1 MMVWFSLAFLSASF
15 AALRNLL
22 AKQQLEEVSEYVIAW
37 SSRFFSL
44 TLLLPLL
51 IGSEQP
57 SLGNQF
63 TLVFIVTLIL
73 QISANLLYFKAL
85 KVSDLSL
92 TAPMISFTPLFL
104 LVTSPLIVGEFPSLI
119 DVLGIFLIVGGSY
132 LLNFKNRQQGFLSPF
147 VALVND
153 KGTRLMLVVAVLWSL
168 LANFNKLGVTN
179 SSTLFWASATST
191 AVSFALF
198 SIMLSQSPAHLPQ
211 IFPHFGFLLLNG
223 ILQGLILLCSL
234 KAFELTLVANV
245 VATKRISILISV
257 LFGHWFCGEPGWP
270 QRLTGAAIMFI
281 GVSIVT
287 LF

>member
-1 MMVWFSLAFLSASF
+1 MVWFSLAFLSASF

-22 AKQQLEEVSEYVIAW
+22 AKQQLAEVSEYVIAW

-44 TLLLPLL
+44 TLFLPLL
-51 IGSEQP
+51 IASEQP
-57 SLGNQF
+57 SLGHQF
-63 TLVFIVTLIL
+63 TSVFLVTLIL

-92 TAPMISFTPLFL
+92 TAPIISFTPLFL
-104 LVTSPLIVGEFPSLI
+104 LLTSPLIVGEFPSLI
-119 DVLGIFLIVGGSY
+119 DVLGIFLIVAGSY
-132 LLNFKNRQQGFLSPF
+132 LLNLNNRQQGFLSPF
-147 VALVND
+147 VTLVND
-153 KGTRLMLVVAVLWSL
+153 KGTRLMLVVAFLWSI
-168 LANFNKLGVTN
+168 LANFNKLGVAN
-179 SSTLFWASATST
+179 SSTLFWASATSST
-191 AVSFALF
+191 VSFALF
-198 SIMLSQSPAHLPQ
+198 SIMLSQSPANLKQ
-211 IFPHFGFLLLNG
+211 IFPHFRFLLLNG

-245 VATKRISILISV
+245 VATKRISILLSV

>member
-1 MMVWFSLAFLSASF
+1 MVWFSLAFLSASF

-44 TLLLPLL
+44 PLFLPFLLV
-51 IGSEQP
+51 SDQP
-57 SLGNQF
+57 SLGHQF
-63 TLVFIVTLIL
+63 PLIFLVTLML
-73 QISANLLYFKAL
+73 QIGANLLYFRAL

-104 LVTSPLIVGEFPSLI
+104 LVTSPLIVAEFPSSL
-119 DVLGIFLIVGGSY
+119 DLLGIFLIVVGSY
-132 LLNFKNRQQGFLSPF
+132 LLNFQDRQQGFLSPF
-147 VALVND
+147 VALVKD
-153 KGTRLMLVVAVLWSL
+153 KGTRLMLVVAILWSI

-179 SSTLFWASATST
+179 SSAIFWASATSS
-191 AVSFALF
+191 AVSVTLF
-198 SIMLSQSPAHLPQ
+198 GLLLSQSPANLKQ
-211 IFPHFGFLLLNG
+211 ISRKFGSLFLNG
-223 ILQGLILLCSL
+223 ILQGLIFICSL

-245 VATKRISILISV
+245 VATKRISILLSV
-257 LFGHWFCGEPGWP
+257 LLGHWFFREPGLT
-270 QRLTGAAIMFI
+270 QRLAAAAIMLS